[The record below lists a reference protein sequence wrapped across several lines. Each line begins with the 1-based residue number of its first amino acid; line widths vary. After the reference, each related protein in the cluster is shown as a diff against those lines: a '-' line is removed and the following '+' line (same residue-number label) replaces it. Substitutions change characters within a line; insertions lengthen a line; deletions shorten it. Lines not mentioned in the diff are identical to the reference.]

1 MAIFAVI
8 RSTELIALA
17 KNTSN
22 TMETKSILIIEDDI
36 TFSRMLQAWFTKQ
49 DYKVVSASKASEA
62 RKRIKEEVPDVVICD
77 LRLPGEDGIS
87 ILAWIKSNYPKVI
100 VIMMTSYADIQSA
113 VSAIKLGAYDYISKP
128 FNPEQL
134 FLKINE
140 AFSEEDELEEEAIGT
155 TKEKKF
161 ASSGKYVQGT
171 TEEYVR
177 LYEYVELVAPTKLA
191 VLIKG
196 ESGVGKEHIARMIHE
211 KSSVSSGPFVAVDCG
226 VLSKDLAASDLFGH
240 VKGAFTGALNDKTG
254 FFVSANKGTLFLD
267 EIGNLSI
274 DVQTQLLRA
283 LQEKKI
289 KPVGSEKEIKVD
301 VRVITAT
308 NEDIEFAVDN
318 GYFRQDLFH
327 RICEFVLEIPPLRE
341 SKEDIP
347 NFLNHFLRV
356 SNKTFRKKIL
366 GFSPEA
372 LEILVNYDWPG
383 NIRELKNIVNR
394 LVLVETEKYISVKS
408 IPDHFKHKREQTVEE
423 LIHSQEEKK
432 QIEDALKITQFNILR
447 AAALLNIDTKK
458 LYTKMKLYNITNV

>member
-1 MAIFAVI
+1 MN
-8 RSTELIALA
+8 R
-17 KNTSN
+17 
-22 TMETKSILIIEDDI
+22 SILIIEDDI
-36 TFSRMLQAWFTKQ
+36 TFSKMLQAWFTKRE
-49 DYKVVSASKASEA
+49 YKVTAAGKASEA

-77 LRLPGEDGIS
+77 LRLPEEDGIT
-87 ILAWIKSNYPKVI
+87 ILEWIKSNYPKVV

-134 FLKINE
+134 FMKINE
-140 AFSEEDELEEEAIGT
+140 AFSEEEELQEEVIGAVA
-155 TKEKKF
+155 EKKPS
-161 ASSGKYVQGT
+161 ASGNFVQGT
-171 TEEYVR
+171 SENYQK
-177 LYEYVELVAPTKLA
+177 LYEYVDLVSPTKLA

-211 KSSVSSGPFVAVDCG
+211 KSAVASGPFVAVDCG
-226 VLSKDLAASDLFGH
+226 VLSKELAASDLFGH
-240 VKGAFTGALNDKTG
+240 VKGSFTGALSDKIG

-283 LQEKKI
+283 LQEKRI

-327 RICEFVLEIPPLRE
+327 RICEFVLEIPSLRE
-341 SKEDIP
+341 SREDIP
-347 NFLNHFLRV
+347 AFLNHFLQV
-356 SNKTFRKKIL
+356 SNKTLRKKVQ
-366 GFSPEA
+366 GYSPEA
-372 LEILVNYDWPG
+372 LEILTNYDWPG
-383 NIRELKNIVNR
+383 NVRELKNIVNR
-394 LVLVETEKYISVKS
+394 LTLVETEKFISLKS
-408 IPDHFKHKREQTVEE
+408 IPDHFKTKKEQTVEE
-423 LIHSQEEKK
+423 LIQSQEEKK

-458 LYTKMKLYNITNV
+458 LYTKMKLYNISNV